1 MYFKVTFWGAR
12 LFRRDVNAAFGLTAL
27 ILGVVLAHAWF
38 LLKVSPWAQGRAGS
52 GIEVKPPAAS
62 PVWQLV
68 AVPALPEPRPRG
80 PHGAPAVPPTPP
92 LPVNGPQAAEAKAP
106 LPESQLP
113 TEQAKVETQEYPETQ
128 SPAEAAPDPLGA
140 KATPSTPSTADPA
153 TPQDLFEADL
163 NHQAPWPTLVPPSQ
177 NLNYSVRGQYS
188 GFPVLASAVFL
199 WDNQGENYQAQ
210 AEINLMGFK
219 VTQRSQGQLSPQGL
233 APVRF
238 SEKRRSEIAAH
249 FNAEK
254 KLITYSAN
262 TPDAPLR
269 PLQQDQLSVFIQLA
283 SWVAGDPAHFIP
295 GTRITVPVSSARGPD
310 FWLFNVDGPE
320 ALTTPSNP
328 LLPTLKLHRLL
339 QKETDTAGELWL
351 APNLHY
357 LPARIKLTDAR
368 GNVVDQTL
376 D

>member
-1 MYFKVTFWGAR
+1 M
-12 LFRRDVNAAFGLTAL
+12 AL

-38 LLKVSPWAQGRAGS
+38 LLKVSPWVQGGAGS

-68 AVPALPEPRPRG
+68 AVPATP
-80 PHGAPAVPPTPP
+80 VPPPR
-92 LPVNGPQAAEAKAP
+92 LPNVARAVQTHAPMPVSGPQAAQANAP
-106 LPESQLP
+106 VPVPEGQLP
-113 TEQAKVETQEYPETQ
+113 PDPTKVETPDNLETQ
-128 SPAEAAPDPLGA
+128 SPGAATPDPLGA
-140 KATPSTPSTADPA
+140 KATPTTPSATSTADPA
-153 TPQDLFEADL
+153 TPQDPLEADL
-163 NHQAPWPTLVPPSQ
+163 NQQAPWPTLVPPSQ

-210 AEINLMGFK
+210 AEISLMGFK

-238 SEKRRSEIAAH
+238 SDKRRSEIAAH

-254 KLITYSAN
+254 RLITYSAN

-320 ALTTPSNP
+320 ALTTPNNP
-328 LLPTLKLHRLL
+328 RLPTLKLHRLL

-351 APNLHY
+351 SPNLHY

>member
-1 MYFKVTFWGAR
+1 M
-12 LFRRDVNAAFGLTAL
+12 AL

-38 LLKVSPWAQGRAGS
+38 LLKVSPWVQGGAGS

-68 AVPALPEPRPRG
+68 AVQATP
-80 PHGAPAVPPTPP
+80 VPPPR
-92 LPVNGPQAAEAKAP
+92 LPNVARAVQTHAPMPVSGPQAAQANAP
-106 LPESQLP
+106 VPVPVPEGQLP
-113 TEQAKVETQEYPETQ
+113 PDPTKVETRESLETHSPETQ
-128 SPAEAAPDPLGA
+128 SPENQSPGAATPDPLGA
-140 KATPSTPSTADPA
+140 KATPTTPSATSTADPA
-153 TPQDLFEADL
+153 TPQDPLEADL
-163 NHQAPWPTLVPPSQ
+163 NQQAPWPTLVPPSQ

-210 AEINLMGFK
+210 AEISLMGFK

-238 SEKRRSEIAAH
+238 SDKRRSEIAAH

-254 KLITYSAN
+254 RLITYSAN

-320 ALTTPSNP
+320 ALTTPNNP
-328 LLPTLKLHRLL
+328 RLPTLKLHRLL